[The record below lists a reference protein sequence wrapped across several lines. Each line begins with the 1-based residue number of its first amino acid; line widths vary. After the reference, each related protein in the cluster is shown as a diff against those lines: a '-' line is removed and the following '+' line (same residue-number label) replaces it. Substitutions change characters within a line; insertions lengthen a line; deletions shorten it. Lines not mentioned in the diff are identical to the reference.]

1 MVRIQREA
9 SPFSFFFFFLLVCF
23 LSLLTSVVFNCE
35 DISRWN
41 NLTKKHTQTSTL
53 SQKKNWNRI
62 DYFLSWK
69 SWQARIVLLRLLLAF
84 FASLFPKVMIGLSTT
99 TRDYIV
105 PTHSLKRED
114 FWKFQMYHQSSAFW
128 IPMSVEEALENS
140 DTLSEI
146 EAEKWRKPF
155 AYFKNAVLC

>member
-1 MVRIQREA
+1 MEQ
-9 SPFSFFFFFLLVCF
+9 PH
-23 LSLLTSVVFNCE
+23 
-35 DISRWN
+35 
-41 NLTKKHTQTSTL
+41 KKHTDKHTITKEELKSNRLLSFLEKLTSNDST
-53 SQKKNWNRI
+53 
-62 DYFLSWK
+62 
-69 SWQARIVLLRLLLAF
+69 LRLLLAF

-128 IPMSVEEALENS
+128 IPMSVEEALENG

-146 EAEKWRKPF
+146 KAEKWRKPF
-155 AYFKNAVLC
+155 AYFKNAGKFDIVCILLWTADYYFHQSILI